1 MRIQKLLAPN
11 NNLKSLYIKELD
23 ELRRE
28 KEIITEANGNIRFPI
43 SLKKGDIISF
53 GTYVNALVLDKW
65 ETLTKAKNI
74 AIVLRSSGRI
84 EAQVY
89 NSRGAYDWDTDVR
102 ASGKEPVDVVVS
114 EAKKEGIYEYTIS
127 LANVNCTG
135 VVYPIIEA
143 QEPCE
148 FIGGEYIC
156 DDVEKLNPI
165 KPCYVI
171 NYNRDAKST
180 RENIRAITTK
190 AGYKGELIIVCD
202 MTAEL
207 GDNVFIDNTHKHSNI
222 IQMATSLEPGNSL
235 NEAFDYIKNKA
246 DCDYTHII
254 VIDTKTI
261 LDDNALAR
269 VFTFISLLDD
279 IRDNLII
286 QGDILSDSR
295 HLESS
300 GYLIKDDKP
309 RRRYKGFDLC
319 KSSDFVTAI
328 SSDEIDFFSF
338 GLLCIPVKCNMYFDP
353 NIRHYVE
360 FEYFLNNRRLEIANI
375 NGFYGYV
382 RSTLDE
388 GIIWTTYYKMR
399 DYLIA
404 IINSEYEMDRQ
415 RFSDFMD
422 SKIKSHY
429 KKGGLELAFAI
440 MESANDF
447 LNGPEGLYDEYCLE
461 EIRERLIELSA
472 DFNKRLTKGSNKI
485 KDRIELQKQYNKLY
499 LKIDHDYD
507 MIIDSWTKSK
517 RKVDDEREQQ
527 Q

>member
-11 NNLKSLYIKELD
+11 NNLKSLYFKELD

-28 KEIITEANGNIRFPI
+28 KEIVGDENRDIAFPL
-43 SLKKGDIISF
+43 SLQKGDIISF
-53 GTYVNALVLDKW
+53 GTYVNSLVLDKW
-65 ETLTKAKNI
+65 ETLTRAENI
-74 AIVLRSSGRI
+74 AIVLRTSGRI

-89 NSRGAYDWDTDVR
+89 NSRGAYDWDTNVR
-102 ASGKEPVDVVVS
+102 ATGKEPVEVEVS
-114 EAKKEGIYEYTIS
+114 KVKKKGIYEYTIS

-143 QEPCE
+143 LEPCQ
-148 FIGGEYIC
+148 FLGGEYVC
-156 DDVEKLNPI
+156 DDVDELNPI

-171 NYNRDAKST
+171 NYNKDAKVT
-180 RENIRAITTK
+180 RESIRAITSK
-190 AGYKGELIIVCD
+190 VGYDGELIVVCD
-202 MTAEL
+202 MTSEL
-207 GDNVFIDNTHKHSNI
+207 GENVFIDNTHKCSNI
-222 IQMATSLEPGNSL
+222 VQIGTSMEAGNSL
-235 NEAFDYIKNKA
+235 NMAFDYIKNKA
-246 DCDYTHII
+246 DDDYTHII
-254 VIDTKTI
+254 ISDAKTL

-279 IRDNLII
+279 IRDNMMI
-286 QGDILSDSR
+286 QGDILSDNS

-300 GYLIKDDKP
+300 GYLIKDGMPK
-309 RRRYKGFDLC
+309 RRYNGFDLC

-338 GLLCIPVKCNMYFDP
+338 GLLCIPTKCNMYFDP
-353 NIRHYVE
+353 NIRNYVE
-360 FEYFLNNRRLEIANI
+360 FEYFLNNRRLEIASI
-375 NGFYGYV
+375 NGFFGYSQRTV
-382 RSTLDE
+382 NE

-404 IINSEYEMDRQ
+404 IINSEYEMERQ
-415 RFSDFMD
+415 KFSDFMD
-422 SKIKSHY
+422 REIKSYY

-440 MESANDF
+440 IEAANDF

-461 EIRERLIELSA
+461 EIKERLIELSNR
-472 DFNKRLTKGSNKI
+472 FNQRLTSKSNKV
-485 KDRIELQKQYNKLY
+485 KDRIELQKLYNKLY

-507 MIIDSWTKSK
+507 MIIDKWTDSK
-517 RKVDDEREQQ
+517 RKVDHEREQQ